1 MRADDLPDDQ
11 LWWQLSAQS
20 TAMRMQV
27 SYLNQFDL
35 GQERHDQLV
44 NRAMSRFESRKVR

>member
-1 MRADDLPDDQ
+1 MREGDWLDDQ
-11 LWWQLSAQS
+11 LWLQLSAQS

-35 GQERHDQLV
+35 GQERHDQLM